1 MSNQETTSENSAA
14 EKGKLLTY
22 GGKVDEQLMNML
34 KEAQKA
40 AGIKKFSDFMN
51 DMLAIYSD
59 NKQVVEPPQM
69 QVMKK
74 AVYDI
79 MTTTESL
86 LSAMHIIE
94 NDKFKAIAEYRQRA
108 QDTEEYAL
116 KLDGKIGDLEKNLA
130 DAKRELIK
138 AQSETATLHAEL
150 MREAECRK
158 GMEGMINSVQ
168 RLADEATAL
177 KKKAEAERAQA
188 LETATE
194 ASNKVRLLEAANA
207 DALARLT
214 AAETKAKHYQEE
226 LVSEKNTTRLLQEKL
241 TSETIARNRLEE
253 RLQVIEPLQQQAS
266 QKIDSLQA
274 ELAGLRV
281 SEQTL
286 SQQARSLEAQLQ
298 ACHSKLEEY
307 QTAPPLTRK

>member
-1 MSNQETTSENSAA
+1 MSNQETTSDAA

-51 DMLAIYSD
+51 DMLTIYSD
-59 NKQVVEPPQM
+59 NKQVIEPPQM

-86 LSAMHIIE
+86 LNAMHIIE

-108 QDTEEYAL
+108 QDTEENVL
-116 KLDGKIGDLEKNLA
+116 KLDVKVGDLEKKLA

-177 KKKAEAERAQA
+177 QKKAVAERAQA
-188 LETATE
+188 LEIATE
-194 ASNKVRLLEAANA
+194 AGNKSALLEAASA

-214 AAETKAKHYQEE
+214 AAAAKVKHCQEE
-226 LVSEKNTTRLLQEKL
+226 LVSEKNNTRLLQEKL

-253 RLQVIEPLQQQAS
+253 RLQVIEPLHQQAN

-274 ELAGLRV
+274 EIAGLRV

-286 SQQARSLEAQLQ
+286 SQQASSLEAQLQ
-298 ACHSKLEEY
+298 ACRSKLQEQ
-307 QTAPPLTRK
+307 QTAPPLTLK